1 MPVVTMLQR
10 SLRTACG
17 TIHATRLRVLWAAV
31 DAVTRGGRL
40 TLTGIG
46 RTLRSQTTVKH
57 TIKRV
62 DRLLSNP
69 HLHRDRALLS
79 TALIQQVLGPQT
91 RPVIVVDWSDL
102 TTDRRWQ
109 VLRASLPVGGRA
121 LTLYDEVHPLQKLGN
136 RRVHHAFLR
145 TLHRFLPA
153 GVTPILV
160 TDAGFRSPW
169 FLAVAQLDWHFV
181 GRVRNRD
188 RVCFDPASSWVPC
201 KSLYAQ
207 ARATPTTLGRC
218 ELVRSR
224 PFPCRL
230 VLVKEPCK
238 HRIHTSV
245 WGQKVRS
252 GHSRKQ
258 AAGNREPWLLAT
270 STALAAYQATQI
282 VAFYRTRMQIE
293 EAFRDMKSEQYG
305 FGLSGSHTTQR
316 ERWTMLLLIGAIAHL
331 AVWLVGRATIQA
343 RGHYQYQ
350 ANTTRKRLVLS
361 AVTLGLQV
369 IQRGR
374 DRLPASVLWHA
385 LRHSQVTL
393 CALTTP

>member
-1 MPVVTMLQR
+1 MPVITMLQR

-17 TIHATRLRVLWAAV
+17 TMHATRLRVLWAAV
-31 DAVTRGGRL
+31 DAVTHGGRL

-69 HLHRDRALLS
+69 HLHRDRALLY
-79 TALIQQVLGPQT
+79 TALIQQMLGPQT
-91 RPVIVVDWSDL
+91 RPVIIVDWSDL
-102 TTDRRWQ
+102 TPDRRWQ

-136 RRVHHAFLR
+136 RRVPQAFLR
-145 TLHRFLPA
+145 TLHRLLPA
-153 GVTPILV
+153 KVTPILV

-169 FLAVAQLDWHFV
+169 FLAVTQLGWTFV

-188 RVCFDPASSWVPC
+188 WVCFAATSSWVPC
-201 KSLYAQ
+201 QALYAH
-207 ARATPTTLGRC
+207 ARATPTTLGLC

-224 PFPCRL
+224 PFRCRL

-238 HRIHTSV
+238 HRTHISV

-252 GHSRKQ
+252 AHSRTQ
-258 AAGNREPWLLAT
+258 AAGNRDPWLLAT
-270 STALAAYQATQI
+270 STTLAAYQATQI

-305 FGLSGSHTTQR
+305 FGLSGSRTTQR
-316 ERWTMLLLIGAIAHL
+316 ERWTMLLLIGSIAHL
-331 AVWLVGRATIQA
+331 AVWLVGCATIQA
-343 RGHYQYQ
+343 REHYQYQ

-374 DRLPASVLWHA
+374 DRLPASILRHA
-385 LRHSQVTL
+385 LRHSHGTL
-393 CALTTP
+393 CALTAP

>member
-17 TIHATRLRVLWAAV
+17 TIHATRLRVLWAAI

-69 HLHRDRALLS
+69 HLHRDRALLY
-79 TALIQQVLGPQT
+79 TALIQQMLGPQT
-91 RPVIVVDWSDL
+91 CPVIVVDWSDL

-109 VLRASLPVGGRA
+109 VLRAALPVGGRA

-136 RRVHHAFLR
+136 RRVQQAFLR
-145 TLHRFLPA
+145 TLQRFLPA

-169 FLAVAQLDWHFV
+169 FRAVEQLGWTFV

-188 RVCFDPASSWVPC
+188 LVSFEPASPWISC
-201 KSLYAQ
+201 KSLYAR
-207 ARATPTTLGRC
+207 ARVTPKTVGAC
-218 ELVRSR
+218 DLVRSQ
-224 PFPCRL
+224 PFRCRL
-230 VLVKEPCK
+230 VVVKEPRK
-238 HRIHTSV
+238 HRMHTSV

-258 AAGNREPWLLAT
+258 AAGHREPWLLAT
-270 STALAAYQATQI
+270 SLALADYQATQI

-293 EAFRDMKSEQYG
+293 EAFRDMKTERYG
-305 FGLSGSHTTQR
+305 FGLNGSHTTQR
-316 ERWTMLLLIGAIAHL
+316 ARWTILLLIAALAHMAL
-331 AVWLVGRATIQA
+331 WLLGLATIQA
-343 RGHYQYQ
+343 RQHYQYQ
-350 ANTTRKRLVLS
+350 ANTTRDRLVLS
-361 AVTLGLQV
+361 AITLGRHV

-374 DRLPASVLWHA
+374 DRLPASVLWAA

>member
-17 TIHATRLRVLWAAV
+17 TIHATRLRVLWAAI

-79 TALIQQVLGPQT
+79 TALIQQMLGPQT
-91 RPVIVVDWSDL
+91 CPVIVVDWSDL

-109 VLRASLPVGGRA
+109 VLRAALPVGGRA

-136 RRVHHAFLR
+136 RRVQQAFLR
-145 TLHRFLPA
+145 TLQRFLPA

-169 FLAVAQLDWHFV
+169 FRAVEQLGWTFV

-188 RVCFDPASSWVPC
+188 LVRFEHASPWISC
-201 KSLYAQ
+201 KSLYAR
-207 ARATPTTLGRC
+207 ARVTPKTVGAC
-218 ELVRSR
+218 DLVRSQ
-224 PFPCRL
+224 PFRCRL
-230 VLVKEPCK
+230 VVVKEPRK

-245 WGQKVRS
+245 WGQKIRS

-258 AAGNREPWLLAT
+258 AAGHREPWLLAT
-270 STALAAYQATQI
+270 SLALANYQAKQI

-293 EAFRDMKSEQYG
+293 EAFRDMKSAPDG
-305 FGLSGSHTTQR
+305 FGLSESRTTQR

-331 AVWLVGRATIQA
+331 AVWLVGCATIQA

-350 ANTTRKRLVLS
+350 ANTTRTRLVLS
-361 AVTLGLQV
+361 AITLGLHV

-374 DRLPASVLWHA
+374 DRLPTSVLWHA
-385 LRHSQVTL
+385 LRDSQVTL